1 MRKALYTQLI
11 TIAEFGN
18 RIYQPY
24 TAPENPTTPYG
35 VIKMMGDDPV
45 LDNRKGS
52 IWSFS
57 IFIYA
62 SPDSFISLDD
72 LVVLVKQKLNGVTLT
87 TVPAGYKFRP
97 EYIKTLEDFHD
108 DARNL
113 FSKRVDFDYGGART

>member
-1 MRKALYTQLI
+1 MRKALYTKLI
-11 TIAEFGN
+11 TITEFGN

-57 IFIYA
+57 VFIYVG
-62 SPDSFISLDD
+62 PDSFVLLDT
-72 LVVLVKQKLNGVTLT
+72 LVTSVRSKLHNVTLT
-87 TVPAGYKFRP
+87 TALGEKFRP
-97 EYIKTLEDFHD
+97 EYIKTLEDIHD

>member
-1 MRKALYTQLI
+1 MRKAIYTKLI
-11 TIAEFGN
+11 EIAEFGN
-18 RIYQPY
+18 RVYQPY
-24 TAPENPTTPYG
+24 TAPENPTTPYT
-35 VIKMMGDDPV
+35 VIKMLGEDPAV
-45 LDNRKGS
+45 DNKKGS

-97 EYIKTLEDFHD
+97 EFIKTLDDFHD
-108 DARNL
+108 DVKNL
-113 FSKRVDFDYGGART
+113 FQKRVDFDIGGART